1 MMANADKVA
10 AEANAAAI
18 AEDVGIVQGASA
30 DALGI
35 GAGAAE
41 TLADVTN
48 DLCDMGALTGT
59 RTSRSG
65 KIKVHVASKSTVALY
80 VVLGVLAAML
90 SGMFMAWIIA
100 IGHIRYKADNCAIG
114 MGVNLLAVA
123 LTKYLL
129 NAILGQQGSFS
140 DPKIIGI
147 PKVHIPFLKNIPVL
161 NDIFNDWSITEWFV
175 IILVIAVWFVFYKT
189 VWGLRLRAVGKF
201 EQAAQTAGI
210 NVNGMK
216 YQAILIAGL
225 IGGLA
230 GAHLSLGYSNL
241 FRESMTNNRGFMG
254 VAAMYFGNANPIF
267 TAIGCLIFGFAD
279 SVGARVQAYGVPSQ
293 IVLLMP
299 YVITIVVLVISLVS
313 KQAAEKKKKS
323 SLTGVSQ

>member
-1 MMANADKVA
+1 MKFSNIINVSLIYATFRASTPIIYA
-10 AEANAAAI
+10 ALCAAI
-18 AEDVGIVQGASA
+18 TQQANILNVGTE
-30 DALGI
+30 GI
-35 GAGAAE
+35 M
-41 TLADVTN
+41 L
-48 DLCDMGALTGT
+48 MGSFMAVAISYTTG
-59 RTSRSG
+59 SWM
-65 KIKVHVASKSTVALY
+65 
-80 VVLGVLAAML
+80 LGVLAAML